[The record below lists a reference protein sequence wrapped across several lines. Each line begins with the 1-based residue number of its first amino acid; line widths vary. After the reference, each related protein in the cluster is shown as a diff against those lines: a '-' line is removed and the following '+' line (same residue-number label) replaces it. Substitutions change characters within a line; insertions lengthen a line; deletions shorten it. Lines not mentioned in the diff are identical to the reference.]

1 MATVAM
7 EFETRKNG
15 PYFRMK
21 LTDTRTDHFWLEYP
35 RCVVLL
41 IINTYIEV
49 SRYGTPNCR
58 YILYVILYLKL

>member
-7 EFETRKNG
+7 EIETRKNG

-21 LTDTRTDHFWLEYP
+21 LTDTRTDHFLLEYP

-41 IINTYIEV
+41 IINKYREV
-49 SRYGTPNCR
+49 SRYGTVGI
-58 YILYVILYLKL
+58 YYM